1 VIFPENACIVI
12 DSDGHPGEVYLEWC
26 DEADAEA
33 IRVRGYVAQLDSEP
47 LHIFADFRDH
57 ETTAD
62 PGGHPVT
69 ECSMAR
75 CGMPDAEAVAE
86 MRRMTARLLREV
98 AGE

>member
-57 ETTAD
+57 VTVRD
-62 PGGHPVT
+62 PEGHPVT
-69 ECSMAR
+69 ECSAER
-75 CGMPDAEAVAE
+75 CGWPPGGEALAGTRRRVAAV
-86 MRRMTARLLREV
+86 MGDRP
-98 AGE
+98 